1 MERKPMRLGENRD
14 EVLDFATSIT
24 KAAWQ
29 SFDQARLIEPVI
41 DLQNESLLSQS
52 APEFGTDPL
61 IALNEAS
68 SLLNQSLAH
77 ARPRFLAY
85 VGSSGLE
92 IGAIADLLVG
102 SYDINM
108 ALAAGA
114 ATRVEN
120 QTVQWVSE
128 FVGYECSGGWFTSGG
143 TISNM
148 NALVAA
154 RESALPGSR
163 INGLLNT
170 KTAMYCSQE
179 VHYSIVRAAEMMG
192 LGSASLRKVEIVK
205 EGRGLNP
212 LSLEELIRSDLE
224 AGVVPIC
231 VIATAGTT
239 LTGAIDPI
247 NAIADICDKYGI
259 WLHIDGAYGLPA
271 ASTSRAP
278 LFVGLNRADSVSVD
292 AHKWMYVPKACSI
305 LMIKN
310 QAPFARAFGHNE
322 AYIPHQ
328 EEILNPVDMTLE
340 YSRPF
345 RALKLW
351 LALRVHGM
359 SEFRSALE
367 ANLTQAQYCYEKSR
381 ASGQF
386 EVLPFPPVL
395 STVPIRHIVE
405 GCPDID
411 THNRELALAIMKDG
425 SSYVSPAV
433 IDGQQWLR
441 PCFTNI
447 RTTLGDVD
455 VFLESALNLGNAL
468 CPAHGGAL

>member
-1 MERKPMRLGENRD
+1 MERKPMRLGENRE

-24 KAAWQ
+24 KAAWK

-41 DLQNESLLSQS
+41 DSQNEALLSQT
-52 APEFGTDPL
+52 APELGIDPL

-92 IGAIADLLVG
+92 IGAIADLLAG

-108 ALAAGA
+108 ALVAGA

-128 FVGYECSGGWFTSGG
+128 FLGYECAGGWFTSGG
-143 TISNM
+143 TISNI

-154 RESALPGSR
+154 RENALPGSR
-163 INGLLNT
+163 IHGLSKT
-170 KTAMYCSQE
+170 KSAMYCSQE
-179 VHYSIVRAAEMMG
+179 VHYSIVRAAELMG
-192 LGSASLRKVEIVK
+192 LGSASVRKVAIVS

-212 LSLEELIRSDLE
+212 VVLEELICADID

-231 VIATAGTT
+231 VVATAGTT

-247 NAIADICDKYGI
+247 NDIADICEKYGI
-259 WLHIDGAYGLPA
+259 WLHVDGAYGLPA

-278 LFVGLNRADSVSVD
+278 LFAGLNRADSVSVD

-305 LMIKN
+305 LMIKK
-310 QAPFARAFGHNE
+310 QAPFARAFGHDE
-322 AYIPHQ
+322 AYIPHD

-351 LALRVHGM
+351 LAMRVHGM
-359 SEFRSALE
+359 SEFRAALE
-367 ANLTQAQYCYEKSR
+367 GNLAQANYCYEKAR
-381 ASGQF
+381 DCGEF
-386 EVLPFPPVL
+386 EVLPFHPVL
-395 STVPIRHIVE
+395 STVPIRHIVK
-405 GCPDID
+405 GCPDVD
-411 THNRELALAIMKDG
+411 VHNRELAQAIMNDG
-425 SSYVSPAV
+425 SSYVSPAI

-447 RTTLGDVD
+447 RTTLTDVD
-455 VFLESALNLGNAL
+455 VFLESAIELGIGL
-468 CPAHGGAL
+468 CPTHGTAN